1 MATDTK
7 FKIDLETGNFIVTSN
22 ENVYDFDFAIP
33 KLIKSHYFE
42 SEWDFDN
49 NLMRFC
55 MNNENAFHHLEN
67 EESAFHQIANTAKNH
82 HFSVMRYER
91 I

>member
-22 ENVYDFDFAIP
+22 ENVYDFNFPIP
-33 KLIKSHYFE
+33 KIIESYYFE
-42 SEWDFDN
+42 SEWNFDN
-49 NLMRFC
+49 DLIKFHMDNKD
-55 MNNENAFHHLEN
+55 AFHHLEDQTRT
-67 EESAFHQIANTAKNH
+67 FHKIANAAKSH